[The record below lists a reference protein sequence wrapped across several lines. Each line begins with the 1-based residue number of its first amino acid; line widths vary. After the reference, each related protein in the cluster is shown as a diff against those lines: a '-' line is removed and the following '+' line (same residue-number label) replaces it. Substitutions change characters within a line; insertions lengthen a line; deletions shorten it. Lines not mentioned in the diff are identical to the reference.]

1 MLMNQN
7 AQLPRVERRASV
19 AAPST
24 WLDRWGASA
33 LFVGALLLCA
43 ASFVR
48 YVSATPER
56 QHPVKMKIKAR
67 PTVDVF
73 SLHRAPT
80 IAAGSFRYAVLG
92 YGQDSLTG
100 EQIVWMRSISTNRVG
115 GFKEGE
121 RLFAGPVKVSAIESE
136 RLVLSYRGDEYE
148 APIQP

>member
-1 MLMNQN
+1 MLHRQ
-7 AQLPRVERRASV
+7 APIAERRAV
-19 AAPST
+19 KTVQAT

-33 LFVGALLLCA
+33 LFVFAMLLCA

-48 YVSATPER
+48 YVNQTPQVR
-56 QHPVKMKIKAR
+56 HPVHMKTKAR

-80 IAAGSFRYAVLG
+80 VAAGQFRYAVLG
-92 YGQDSLTG
+92 YGQDSSSG
-100 EQIVWMRSISTNRVG
+100 AQIVWMRSITTNRVG
-115 GFKEGE
+115 GFKEGD
-121 RLFAGPVKVSAIESE
+121 RLFEGPVTIASIESE